1 MKLVPPEHVRTKWH
15 LAALVPQGSIRRKLV
30 LGVAFVH
37 LLLMTIFVFDLVQR
51 QRDFLWDE
59 LNRRT
64 LHHADILAISSSH
77 WVLSDDL
84 VGMEEVVE
92 GSVRGSGVRHAMIVD
107 PGGRIL
113 AHTDRRKL
121 GQYLVDASSVAA
133 FSGERTAR
141 VYQQSETTI
150 HALSPILAADRLIGW
165 SILAVDK
172 SPTSAYLAYVTR
184 TGVIY
189 TLAAIAIGTVFAML
203 LARSILRQLRLLLRG
218 VDNLQRDILDQP
230 VKILTNDEVGKV
242 AQAFNRALASLAES
256 RARLTSEIAE
266 RTRVEDAL
274 RTLTRRQVGVIEEE
288 RKRIARDLHDELGQ
302 VLSGMQFCLKSLQG
316 KAGQSPVCVGDTYT
330 QLSNEVERMG
340 ISIHRIANDL
350 RPATLDHLG
359 LIPAIQAFVADQRP
373 LIGDRVTI
381 SIDSAGFRRR
391 LPPEVEMIAYRIV
404 QEGLTNVVKH
414 AGATKVDVLLTVN
427 HPALIVTIRD
437 NGIGIASP
445 PPGEPQLAADGGIG
459 LLGMQERAASIG
471 GHVEVKRRRDRG
483 TILRA
488 ELPYL
493 KEEIDGQDKGAH
505 S

>member
-1 MKLVPPEHVRTKWH
+1 MNLIPMERAQGKWKLASLLPD
-15 LAALVPQGSIRRKLV
+15 GSIRRKLV

-37 LLLMTIFVFDLVQR
+37 LLLMTIFVFDLVER
-51 QRDFLWDE
+51 QRNFLWDE
-59 LNRRT
+59 LTQRT
-64 LHHADILAISSSH
+64 LHHADILAISSAP

-92 GSVRGSGVRHAMIVD
+92 GSARGSGVRHAMIVD
-107 PGGRIL
+107 PSGRIL

-121 GQYLVDASSVAA
+121 GQYLVDASSLAA
-133 FSGERTAR
+133 LAGERSAR

-150 HALSPILAADRLIGW
+150 HALSPILAAGRLIGW

-172 SPTSAYLAYVTR
+172 SPTSAHLAYVTR
-184 TGVIY
+184 TGAIY
-189 TLAAIAIGTVFAML
+189 TLAAIAIGTLFAML

-218 VDNLQRDILDQP
+218 VDNLQRDILDKP
-230 VKILTNDEVGKV
+230 VDILTNDEVGKV
-242 AQAFNRALASLAES
+242 AKAFNRALASLAES
-256 RARLTSEIAE
+256 RTRLTSEIAE
-266 RTRVEDAL
+266 RTRVEEAL
-274 RTLTRRQVGVIEEE
+274 RTLSRRQVVVIEEE

-302 VLSGMQFCLKSLQG
+302 TLAGMQFCLRSLQG
-316 KAGQSPVCVGDTYT
+316 EAGRSSTGVSGTYT

-359 LIPAIQAFVADQRP
+359 LVPAIQAFVADQKL
-373 LIGDRVTI
+373 LIGDRMAI
-381 SIDSAGFRRR
+381 CIDSAGFHRR

-404 QEGLTNVVKH
+404 QEGLTNVIKH
-414 AGATKVDVLLTVN
+414 AEATNVDVLLTIT

-437 NGIGIASP
+437 NGIGIGSQ
-445 PPGEPQLAADGGIG
+445 PPGETTLALEKGVG

-471 GHVEVKRRRDRG
+471 GRVEVRSRRDGG

-493 KEEIDGQDKGAH
+493 KEKIDGQNKSAH

>member
-1 MKLVPPEHVRTKWH
+1 MKPFPREQVRTKR
-15 LAALVPQGSIRRKLV
+15 ALVALLPQGSIRRKLV

-51 QRDFLWDE
+51 QQIFLWDE
-59 LNRRT
+59 LTRRT
-64 LHHADILAISSSH
+64 LHHADILAISSAP

-92 GSVRGSGVRHAMIVD
+92 GSARGSGVRHAMIVD
-107 PGGRIL
+107 PRGQIL
-113 AHTDRRKL
+113 AHTDHRKL
-121 GQYLVDASSVAA
+121 GQYLVDASSIAA
-133 FSGERTAR
+133 LAGERAAR

-150 HALSPILAADRLIGW
+150 HALSPIMVADRLIGW

-184 TGVIY
+184 TGIIY
-189 TLAAIAIGTVFAML
+189 TLAAIAIGTVFAMF
-203 LARSILRQLRLLLRG
+203 LARSILRQLRLLLHG
-218 VDNLQRDILDQP
+218 VDDLQHNVLDRP
-230 VKILTNDEVGKV
+230 VKVLTNDEVGKV
-242 AQAFNRALASLAES
+242 AKAFNRALASLAES

-274 RTLTRRQVGVIEEE
+274 RTLSRRQVVVVEEE

-302 VLSGMQFCLKSLQG
+302 VLAGMQFCLKSLQG
-316 KAGQSPVCVGDTYT
+316 EVGRTKVGVDETCSK
-330 QLSNEVERMG
+330 LSNEVERMG

-359 LIPAIQAFVADQRP
+359 LVPAIQAFVADQRA
-373 LIGDRVTI
+373 LIGNRMTI
-381 SIDSAGFRRR
+381 SIDSAGFHKR
-391 LPPEVEMIAYRIV
+391 LSLEIEMIAYRII
-404 QEGLTNVVKH
+404 QEGLTNVIKH
-414 AGATKVDVLLTVN
+414 AGATQVDVVLTVN

-437 NGIGIASP
+437 NGIGIGCP
-445 PPGEPQLAADGGIG
+445 PVSEARPAADRGIG
-459 LLGMQERAASIG
+459 LLGMQERAASVG
-471 GHVEVKRRRDRG
+471 GRVEVKPRRNRG

-488 ELPYL
+488 ELPYS
-493 KEEIDGQDKGAH
+493 KEEIDGQDKSAH